1 MTSNL
6 CFSTVNNPVLAVIL
20 ASMESFKSLSLV
32 SFDCVSSPT
41 ISPFNSRMSSTI
53 SSRVVIASQCSPIC
67 QSSKS
72 RNVKSGSLNAKG
84 NVQKTMLS
92 PVIPS
97 EMDTSIRIVEKNDR
111 STILE
116 RAIKM
121 QETIKVPPII
131 YGL

>member
-1 MTSNL
+1 
-6 CFSTVNNPVLAVIL
+6 
-20 ASMESFKSLSLV
+20 
-32 SFDCVSSPT
+32 
-41 ISPFNSRMSSTI
+41 
-53 SSRVVIASQCSPIC
+53 
-67 QSSKS
+67 
-72 RNVKSGSLNAKG
+72 VKSGSLNAKG